1 METAVLQG
9 SGWYLFGKD
18 RKKKQLGI
26 YSEEQ
31 NKTKTK

>member
-18 RKKKQLGI
+18 RKKQLGI